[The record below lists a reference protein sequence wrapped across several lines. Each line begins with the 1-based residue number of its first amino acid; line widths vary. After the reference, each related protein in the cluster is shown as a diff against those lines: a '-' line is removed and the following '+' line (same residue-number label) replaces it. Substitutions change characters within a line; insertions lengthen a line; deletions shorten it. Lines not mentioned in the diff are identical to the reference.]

1 MRKPTT
7 LSLDSEIENEDG
19 DTTELIETIADDR
32 AINLEA
38 YLDARTW
45 RGVLG
50 IAPFGGPNK
59 TFAKPIETFF
69 ERSIGSAPPSFG
81 GQNHE
86 PK

>member
-50 IAPFGGPNK
+50 IAPFGGAEKIRILANESKALREGFSSTFYHARPTK
-59 TFAKPIETFF
+59 T
-69 ERSIGSAPPSFG
+69 
-81 GQNHE
+81 
-86 PK
+86 